1 MREAGAAMVEI
12 PEYMLAVRI
21 GAGAGPEA
29 LRPEQVPV
37 PRPGAGEVLIRVR
50 AAGVNYAD
58 VLQRQGRYPPPPG
71 VTDVPGLEVA
81 GTVVATGED
90 VSRWKVGDAVCAL
103 LPGGGYAEYAVAAEG
118 DCLPLPPALPFE
130 EGAALPEALFTVWAN
145 VIERG
150 RLKEGET
157 FLVHGGAGGI
167 GHIAIQVARET
178 GARVFATAGSAENV
192 ALCEEL
198 GAELAVNY
206 RETDF
211 EAVLRDHLGKRGI
224 DVVLDHIGGGYVEKH
239 LRLAAREGRIVN
251 IAYLKGARVT
261 MDLMPVLLKWLTL
274 TGSTLRIRSREEKR
288 RLRDAIEA
296 RLWPLVA
303 QGRIRPVIHA
313 VFPLAEA
320 AKAHAAIEGSH
331 RGKIVLRVGD

>member
-1 MREAGAAMVEI
+1 MAGI
-12 PEYMLAVRI
+12 PERMRAVII
-21 GAGAGPEA
+21 GEGTGPEA
-29 LRPEQVPV
+29 LRLSEAPT
-37 PRPGAGEVLIRVR
+37 PRPGPGEVLLHVH

-71 VTDVPGLEVA
+71 VTEVPGLEAA
-81 GTVVATGED
+81 GTVAAVGDGVE
-90 VSRWKVGDAVCAL
+90 RWRVGDAVCAL

-118 DCLPLPPALPFE
+118 DCLPLPVGLSFE

-145 VIERG
+145 VVERG
-150 RLKEGET
+150 RLREGET

-167 GHIAIQVARET
+167 GHVAIQVAREM

-198 GAELAVNY
+198 GAELAINY
-206 RETDF
+206 RDADF
-211 EAVLRDHLGKRGI
+211 EEVLRAHLGRRGI
-224 DVVLDHIGGGYVEKH
+224 DVVLDHIGGDYVAKH

-251 IAYLKGARVT
+251 IAYLKGAQVRI
-261 MDLMPVLLKWLTL
+261 DLMPVLLKWLTL

-296 RLWPLVA
+296 RIWPLVA
-303 QGRIRPVIHA
+303 RRRIRPVIHA

-320 AKAHAAIEGSH
+320 AKAHAAIEGRH
-331 RGKIVLRVGD
+331 RGKIVLRVAD